1 MKKGKIVTLAT
12 QKGGTGKSTLC
23 LSIGHALHKHFGV
36 KVAIVDSDEQA
47 SALSFYGQ
55 RRITANEPE
64 LEGFDMS
71 FPEVAKLNSSG
82 PYRKQL
88 ERITEFY
95 DVVLVDT
102 KGEFQ
107 QFQLGQFV
115 RRQFRFQQFQ
125 LDLIRMSDYVLSP
138 VQASEFD
145 LEPTKLVRDAVEHEN
160 TQRDEDEQLGLSYI
174 MSKVNPQAN
183 ATRHIARL
191 ISDMDCNVM
200 TGSLKNAD
208 VVSAVSGLGF
218 TLIDAASNTQLCNQ
232 VVNKR
237 RGAGERASFDR
248 DQVLEMANSIQ
259 LIAKEL
265 LEKLQ

>member
-107 QFQLGQFV
+107 QFQL
-115 RRQFRFQQFQ
+115 
-125 LDLIRMSDYVLSP
+125 DLIRMSDYVLSP
-138 VQASEFD
+138 VQAS
-145 LEPTKLVRDAVEHEN
+145 
-160 TQRDEDEQLGLSYI
+160 
-174 MSKVNPQAN
+174 
-183 ATRHIARL
+183 
-191 ISDMDCNVM
+191 
-200 TGSLKNAD
+200 
-208 VVSAVSGLGF
+208 
-218 TLIDAASNTQLCNQ
+218 
-232 VVNKR
+232 
-237 RGAGERASFDR
+237 
-248 DQVLEMANSIQ
+248 
-259 LIAKEL
+259 
-265 LEKLQ
+265 

>member
-88 ERITEFY
+88 ERITAFY

-102 KGEFQ
+102 KGE
-107 QFQLGQFV
+107 
-115 RRQFRFQQFQ
+115 FQQFQ

-183 ATRHIARL
+183 STRHIARL

>member
-107 QFQLGQFV
+107 QFQL
-115 RRQFRFQQFQ
+115 
-125 LDLIRMSDYVLSP
+125 DLIRMSDYVLSP

-183 ATRHIARL
+183 STRRIARL

>member
-107 QFQLGQFV
+107 QFQL
-115 RRQFRFQQFQ
+115 
-125 LDLIRMSDYVLSP
+125 DLIRMSDYVLSP

-160 TQRDEDEQLGLSYI
+160 TQRDGRTTRPLLHHEQGKPTGQLDQTHRPSDLRYGLQR
-174 MSKVNPQAN
+174 ND
-183 ATRHIARL
+183 RL
-191 ISDMDCNVM
+191 FEECRRCFSCFWF
-200 TGSLKNAD
+200 GLHAD
-208 VVSAVSGLGF
+208 
-218 TLIDAASNTQLCNQ
+218 
-232 VVNKR
+232 
-237 RGAGERASFDR
+237 
-248 DQVLEMANSIQ
+248 
-259 LIAKEL
+259 
-265 LEKLQ
+265 